1 VLSRPW
7 TSRTI
12 HECCLL
18 AFGTAD
24 PERPSDRKLI
34 AQDPWLRFTIMRFL
48 MERAW
53 GRAPLEVKFEATQY
67 VNVYTQEQL
76 SRLTLEQI
84 SAKEQLSRLT
94 LEQISAIW
102 REQIAAPAGITDQS
116 DATDG
121 GRGVF
126 AVVTF
131 SIHWW
136 SRWRWTM
143 SAD

>member
-84 SAKEQLSRLT
+84 SA
-94 LEQISAIW
+94 IW